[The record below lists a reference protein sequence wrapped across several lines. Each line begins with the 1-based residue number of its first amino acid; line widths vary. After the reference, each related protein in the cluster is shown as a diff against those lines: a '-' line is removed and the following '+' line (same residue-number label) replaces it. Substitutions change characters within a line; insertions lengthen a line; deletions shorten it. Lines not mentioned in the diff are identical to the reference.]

1 MVAVGKSVLTEPSLL
16 VPLDLDGQTE
26 VGQLDR
32 GALRLASQQQIL
44 RLKQRERRGEIQ
56 RVARPEILVVLRSVF
71 GSLKNIFFFRYI
83 SVCTL

>member
-1 MVAVGKSVLTEPSLL
+1 MGKGVLTEPSLL

-26 VGQLDR
+26 VCQLHR

-56 RVARPEILVVLRSVF
+56 HAARYA
-71 GSLKNIFFFRYI
+71 LKY
-83 SVCTL
+83 